1 MKIITHVNGI
11 CGTNTYLIIDDGKA
25 VAIDPADDADG
36 ILQIAKSHNASV
48 TDVLVT
54 HAHFDHIGAL
64 RELKAQSARVYASE
78 DYKLVDELNA
88 MFVGDASGLRFTPD
102 VTVRDG
108 DVIEIN
114 GHSFEVISTPGH
126 TPHGVCFVTDGEKIF
141 TGDTLFRLSIERTDF
156 TLGNKPELIKTV
168 KMLFA
173 LDGDYEVFP
182 GHGEPT
188 TLDYE
193 RKNNPYVG

>member
-11 CGTNTYLIIDDGKA
+11 CGTNTYLIIDDGMA
-25 VAIDPADDADG
+25 VAIDPADDANG

-64 RELKAQSARVYASE
+64 YALKAQGARVYASE
-78 DYKLVDELNA
+78 DYRLVDELNA

-114 GHSFEVISTPGH
+114 GHSFDVISTPGH
-126 TPHGVCFVTDGEKIF
+126 TPHGVCFVMDVEKIF
-141 TGDTLFRLSIERTDF
+141 TGDTLFRLSIGRTDF
-156 TLGNKPELIKTV
+156 TLGNKSELIKTV

-173 LDGDYEVFP
+173 LYGDYEVFP

>member
-64 RELKAQSARVYASE
+64 HELKAQGARVYASE

-102 VTVRDG
+102 ITVRDG

-126 TPHGVCFVTDGEKIF
+126 TPHGVCFVMDGEKIF
-141 TGDTLFRLSIERTDF
+141 TGDTLFRLSIGRTDF

>member
-25 VAIDPADDADG
+25 VAIDPADDANG

-64 RELKAQSARVYASE
+64 HELKAQGARVHASE

-108 DVIEIN
+108 DEIEIN

-126 TPHGVCFVTDGEKIF
+126 TPHGVCFVMDGEKIF
-141 TGDTLFRLSIERTDF
+141 TGDTLFKLSIGRTDF

>member
-1 MKIITHVNGI
+1 M
-11 CGTNTYLIIDDGKA
+11 
-25 VAIDPADDADG
+25 
-36 ILQIAKSHNASV
+36 
-48 TDVLVT
+48 
-54 HAHFDHIGAL
+54 
-64 RELKAQSARVYASE
+64 YASE

-114 GHSFEVISTPGH
+114 GHNFEVISTPGH

-141 TGDTLFRLSIERTDF
+141 TGDTLFRLSIGRTDF